1 MSTILFFTSDRFAFA
16 NLSPSATTEKI
27 ILTPDPVDG
36 TRLFIG
42 NSTMVGYDARCN
54 ISTFDGSRATMTIDT
69 VNNRVGIGIS
79 SPTVALDIV
88 DAGGVRIVGPTNI
101 TGATTFTGNSRV
113 IGTAT
118 ATSFT
123 GSAIGLTSIPAA
135 RIVGSLPSNV
145 FASATIPVTALSGYD
160 NGSLLLSGHLA
171 TESLN
176 VSTISTQHGTFSSL
190 NSGNAGIDILT
201 VRNFSTAFGFTST
214 FTVGTLFVGSISSGS
229 IGSFQ
234 TNGGTFSSISAGTAA
249 INLFNTSLLSTGSG
263 TASSFTVG
271 ILYAATISSGT
282 LVSLSSALV
291 SVSNAG
297 NTNTAN
303 ITTVSNAGVSNA
315 TNITSVSNA
324 VITVSNA
331 VISVSNAGTTN
342 ATNITTVSSSIIAV
356 SNTVN
361 YLLAVSN
368 ISALTIS
375 TSYGFFSTISTGSV
389 FGRFIGD
396 GSLLTN
402 LPITSA
408 LTTVSNTAST
418 NTVNITSVSNS
429 VTEVSNNIITVSNT
443 ASTNTVNIA
452 SVSNT
457 ASTNTVNIAS
467 VSNSVTEVSNN
478 LISVS
483 NTASTNTIN
492 IASISN
498 SVTEV
503 SNKVNY
509 LLAVSNISAVT
520 MSTSFGFFSTIST
533 GRIFGRFIGDGS
545 LLTGIVGGGGMSYV
559 PPVLSTTLLST
570 GTLTAS
576 NISVGVISTTYGFF
590 STISAGIIYARFVGD
605 GSLLTNLPVTAALT
619 TVSNTGATNTANI
632 TTVSNTVNYLLA
644 VSNISAATMS
654 TSFGF
659 FSTISSGSIF
669 ARFVGDG
676 SGLTNLPTTA
686 ALTTVSNTGATNT
699 ANITMVSNTV
709 NYLLAVSN
717 ISAATMST
725 SFGFFS
731 TISAGSI
738 FGRFVGD
745 GSGLTNLPTTAALT
759 TVSNTGATNTA
770 NITTVSNTVNY
781 LLAVSNI
788 SAATM
793 STSFGFFSTISAGS
807 IFGRFVGDG
816 SLLTGIIAGISIVPP
831 VLSTTLLST
840 GILTA
845 RNISTA
851 VISTNAG
858 FASSFYINNLTTSTI
873 TALLGS
879 FSSLSVSQVYISSL
893 TVDNLTIGNDNG
905 YINMGD
911 VIAASLSTTIMTAA
925 NVVALN
931 ISATI
936 ISTSYGFFS
945 TISSGRIFGRF
956 VGDGSGLTGI
966 TSGSLS
972 IIPPILSTTL
982 LSTGILTA
990 SNISTA
996 VISTNYGFFSTI
1008 SSGIIYARF
1017 VGDGSLLTNLP
1028 VTTALTTVS
1037 NTGTTNTTNITT
1049 VSNTVNYLLAVSN
1062 ISATTMSTSFGF
1074 FSTISSGSIF
1084 GRFVG
1089 DGSLLTNLPVTA
1101 ALTTVSNTGTT
1112 NTANITTVSN
1122 SVTTVSNTVN
1132 YLLAV
1137 SNISAVSISTSF
1149 GFFSTISTGRIFGRF
1164 VGDGSLLTGIVAGI
1178 SIVPPV
1184 LSTTLLSTGILT
1196 ASNISV
1202 GVISTTYGFFSTIS
1216 AGTIF
1221 GRFVGDGSLLTG
1233 LVGGISIVPPVLSTT
1248 LLSTGILTARN
1259 ISTLGIS
1266 TNTGFA
1272 SSFHINRLT
1281 TSTTSALLGTFS
1293 SISAG
1298 QAYISSLTVDSLFIG
1313 NDIGFTNMGDII
1325 ATSLSTIQ
1333 VTTGNLIAVN
1343 ISTTTT
1349 STNYGFFSTISAGTI
1364 YAKFVGDGSGLTGI
1378 ASGGL
1383 SIIPPVLSTTFMSTG
1398 FLTAR
1403 NISIGVMSTSYGFFS
1418 TISAGTVFGRFV
1430 GDGSLLTNL
1439 PVTSALTTVSN
1450 SVSTVSNTVNYL
1462 LAVSNI
1468 SAVTISTS
1476 FGFFS
1481 TISAGT
1487 VFGRFVGDGSLLTN
1501 LPVTSALTTVSN
1513 SLVTTSNN
1521 LSTVSN
1527 SGATNTTNITT
1538 VSNSLVTTSNNLST
1552 VSNSGVINATNIGI
1566 VSNSLVTTSNN
1577 LSTVSNS
1584 GVINSTNIATVSNSL
1599 VTTSNNLSTVS
1610 NSAVTNAT
1618 NITTVSNSVTA
1629 VSNTVNYLLAV
1640 SNLSAVTI
1648 STSFG
1653 FFSTISAGTIFG
1665 RFVGDGSL
1673 LTGIVGSGM
1682 SYVPPVLS
1690 TTLLS
1695 TGILTARSIS
1705 TIVTSTNY
1713 GFFSTI
1719 SAGSIF
1725 ARFVGDGSLLTGL
1738 PVGVTSI
1745 LSTQAFYTSSISSAN
1760 ITSAQGYISSLIV
1773 DVLSFGLSNSY
1784 ISMGDVIAT
1793 SISTIQTYT
1802 SSLLTINLQVGN
1814 VSSLSYIAFPGL
1826 QQGYNQTIIAEQSTG
1841 TGTQELLFYKGST
1854 TTDRIRMQTT
1864 GSIIF
1869 EPGVGARLF
1878 PAISSNV
1885 TPAMIINTS
1894 SNVGI
1899 GLAAP
1904 TTTLDVAGTG
1914 RFQIL
1919 STQQLFVSSI
1929 SSGIMFG
1936 RFIGDGSGLTG
1947 IAGGG
1952 GGISIVPPVLSTTLL
1967 STGILTAASISSATG
1982 TFSSLSAG
1990 TANLDILNT
1999 RLFSTAAG
2007 TASSFTIGSIFTSSG
2022 SVSSLRGDEA
2032 RISTV
2037 TANTLSSYIVYASSV
2052 NTPNI
2057 YVTNIYAN
2065 DGGIANVVA
2074 SSLNA
2079 SRAVFV
2085 QVIASSFQGSLIGKN
2100 VLTVET
2106 Y

>member
-27 ILTPDPVDG
+27 ILTPDPLDG
-36 TRLFIG
+36 SRLFIG

-145 FASATIPVTALSGYD
+145 FASATIPVSALSGYD

-368 ISALTIS
+368 ISAVTIS

-402 LPITSA
+402 LPVTSA

-418 NTVNITSVSNS
+418 NTTNITSVSNSVTEVSNNIITVSNIASTNTVNIASVSNTASTNTINIASVSNS

-452 SVSNT
+452 T
-457 ASTNTVNIAS
+457 

-478 LISVS
+478 IITV
-483 NTASTNTIN
+483 
-492 IASISN
+492 SN

-559 PPVLSTTLLST
+559 PPVLSTTFLST

-576 NISVGVISTTYGFF
+576 NISVGIISTTYGFF
-590 STISAGIIYARFVGD
+590 STISAGSIFGRFVGD

-654 TSFGF
+654 TS
-659 FSTISSGSIF
+659 
-669 ARFVGDG
+669 
-676 SGLTNLPTTA
+676 
-686 ALTTVSNTGATNT
+686 
-699 ANITMVSNTV
+699 
-709 NYLLAVSN
+709 Y
-717 ISAATMST
+717 
-725 SFGFFS
+725 GFFS

-745 GSGLTNLPTTAALT
+745 GSLLTNLPVTATLT

-793 STSFGFFSTISAGS
+793 STSYGFFSTISAGS

-851 VISTNAG
+851 VISTNTG

-911 VIAASLSTTIMTAA
+911 VIAASLSTTIVTAA

-966 TSGSLS
+966 AGGIS
-972 IIPPILSTTL
+972 IVPPVLSTTL

-1028 VTTALTTVS
+1028 VTAALTTVS

-1049 VSNTVNYLLAVSN
+1049 VSNSVTIVSNSVNYLLAVSNISATTMSTSFGFFSTISSGIIYARFVGDGSLLTNLPVTAALTTVSNTGTTNTTNITTVSNSVTTVSNTVNYLLAVSN
-1062 ISATTMSTSFGF
+1062 ISAATMSTSFGF

-1112 NTANITTVSN
+1112 NTTNITTVSN
-1122 SVTTVSNTVN
+1122 SVTTVSNSVNYLLAVSNISAATMSTSFGFFSTISSGSIFGRFVGDGSLLTNLPVTAALTTVSNTGTTNTTNITTVSNLVN

-1325 ATSLSTIQ
+1325 TTSLSTIQ

-1343 ISTTTT
+1343 IS
-1349 STNYGFFSTISAGTI
+1349 SNYNV
-1364 YAKFVGDGSGLTGI
+1364 YKLR
-1378 ASGGL
+1378 
-1383 SIIPPVLSTTFMSTG
+1383 
-1398 FLTAR
+1398 FLFH
-1403 NISIGVMSTSYGFFS
+1403 NFCW
-1418 TISAGTVFGRFV
+1418 
-1430 GDGSLLTNL
+1430 
-1439 PVTSALTTVSN
+1439 
-1450 SVSTVSNTVNYL
+1450 
-1462 LAVSNI
+1462 
-1468 SAVTISTS
+1468 
-1476 FGFFS
+1476 
-1481 TISAGT
+1481 
-1487 VFGRFVGDGSLLTN
+1487 
-1501 LPVTSALTTVSN
+1501 
-1513 SLVTTSNN
+1513 NN
-1521 LSTVSN
+1521 LC
-1527 SGATNTTNITT
+1527 
-1538 VSNSLVTTSNNLST
+1538 
-1552 VSNSGVINATNIGI
+1552 
-1566 VSNSLVTTSNN
+1566 
-1577 LSTVSNS
+1577 
-1584 GVINSTNIATVSNSL
+1584 
-1599 VTTSNNLSTVS
+1599 
-1610 NSAVTNAT
+1610 
-1618 NITTVSNSVTA
+1618 
-1629 VSNTVNYLLAV
+1629 
-1640 SNLSAVTI
+1640 
-1648 STSFG
+1648 
-1653 FFSTISAGTIFG
+1653 
-1665 RFVGDGSL
+1665 
-1673 LTGIVGSGM
+1673 
-1682 SYVPPVLS
+1682 
-1690 TTLLS
+1690 
-1695 TGILTARSIS
+1695 
-1705 TIVTSTNY
+1705 
-1713 GFFSTI
+1713 
-1719 SAGSIF
+1719 
-1725 ARFVGDGSLLTGL
+1725 
-1738 PVGVTSI
+1738 
-1745 LSTQAFYTSSISSAN
+1745 
-1760 ITSAQGYISSLIV
+1760 
-1773 DVLSFGLSNSY
+1773 
-1784 ISMGDVIAT
+1784 
-1793 SISTIQTYT
+1793 
-1802 SSLLTINLQVGN
+1802 
-1814 VSSLSYIAFPGL
+1814 
-1826 QQGYNQTIIAEQSTG
+1826 
-1841 TGTQELLFYKGST
+1841 
-1854 TTDRIRMQTT
+1854 
-1864 GSIIF
+1864 
-1869 EPGVGARLF
+1869 
-1878 PAISSNV
+1878 
-1885 TPAMIINTS
+1885 
-1894 SNVGI
+1894 
-1899 GLAAP
+1899 
-1904 TTTLDVAGTG
+1904 
-1914 RFQIL
+1914 
-1919 STQQLFVSSI
+1919 
-1929 SSGIMFG
+1929 
-1936 RFIGDGSGLTG
+1936 
-1947 IAGGG
+1947 
-1952 GGISIVPPVLSTTLL
+1952 
-1967 STGILTAASISSATG
+1967 
-1982 TFSSLSAG
+1982 
-1990 TANLDILNT
+1990 
-1999 RLFSTAAG
+1999 
-2007 TASSFTIGSIFTSSG
+2007 
-2022 SVSSLRGDEA
+2022 
-2032 RISTV
+2032 
-2037 TANTLSSYIVYASSV
+2037 
-2052 NTPNI
+2052 
-2057 YVTNIYAN
+2057 
-2065 DGGIANVVA
+2065 
-2074 SSLNA
+2074 
-2079 SRAVFV
+2079 
-2085 QVIASSFQGSLIGKN
+2085 
-2100 VLTVET
+2100 
-2106 Y
+2106 